1 VSGALS
7 PATAL
12 TRKPGAAHG
21 TLAFSGA
28 ASEDDAAMSF
38 ETKQISAAP
47 DVIAPDG
54 SEVRV
59 LCRAASGSMAVFSL
73 PANAV
78 ARAVAH
84 RTVAEIWYVMSG
96 HGRMWRR
103 LDACS
108 EIVELG
114 PGISLTI
121 PPGTH
126 FQFRCDGAGTLKVIG
141 VTMPPWP
148 GEEEA
153 YAVEGPWPA
162 TV

>member
-1 VSGALS
+1 VC
-7 PATAL
+7 
-12 TRKPGAAHG
+12 RKPGAAHG
-21 TLAFSGA
+21 TLAFSDA

-38 ETKQISAAP
+38 ETKRISAAP

-59 LCRAASGSMAVFSL
+59 LCSAAGGSMAVFSL
-73 PANAV
+73 PANAI
-78 ARAVAH
+78 ARAMAH
-84 RTVAEIWYVMSG
+84 RTVTEIWYVISG

-103 LDACS
+103 LDARS

-114 PGISLTI
+114 PGISLII
-121 PPGTH
+121 PAGTH
-126 FQFRCDGAGTLKVIG
+126 FQFRCDGAATLNVIG
-141 VTMPPWP
+141 ATMPPWP
-148 GEEEA
+148 GEDEA